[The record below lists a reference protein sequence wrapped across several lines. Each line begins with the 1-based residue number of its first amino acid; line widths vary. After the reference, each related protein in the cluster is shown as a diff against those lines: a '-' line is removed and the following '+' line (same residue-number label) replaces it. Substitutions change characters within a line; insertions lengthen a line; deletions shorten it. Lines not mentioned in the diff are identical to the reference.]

1 MERFNQQNFD
11 NYWQEFSKSYSDEDC
26 YTENNFNCAF
36 YCDILILLE
45 NSKEEAKKHGVDVK
59 YIKKLYEESKMP
71 EEEQKEDPKEA
82 SERAWYEVDKR
93 ALEDIIYDSKFLK
106 KRKDIDEIWVKV
118 SKELFK
124 SKFPQISNPLMQT
137 VRKYYESDDGLK
149 LSYYNDYVNTYT
161 LALDKEDKNIIHVV
175 QDVSFTLNVED
186 KEKFPFPMTMW
197 TCASPENKDK
207 ATLLCE
213 NVTVNGKP
221 ATAEVSEPKYEE
233 GTLRYDYKLQLEGNT
248 EYKIK
253 QRITKKYN
261 LKEDN
266 FIGYKARWLV
276 NGIRVKVFHPK
287 ELGILFVN
295 RGVMGE
301 FSKEEREDFKEYE
314 FKGLILKH
322 QGYIL
327 TIIPKGN

>member
-1 MERFNQQNFD
+1 MGYFKDVFKFKQ
-11 NYWQEFSKSYSDEDC
+11 
-26 YTENNFNCAF
+26 A
-36 YCDILILLE
+36 IPVILLIIGVPLFIICSLGAFGLE
-45 NSKEEAKKHGVDVK
+45 YSHKHWFKLLDGLSSVIVMSALVSFLVDSVEFMGVF
-59 YIKKLYEESKMP
+59 
-71 EEEQKEDPKEA
+71 
-82 SERAWYEVDKR
+82 KR
-93 ALEDIIYDSKFLK
+93 ALEDIIYDTKFLK

-124 SKFPQISNPLMQT
+124 SKFPQISNQLMQT

-149 LSYYNDYVNTYT
+149 LSYYDDYVNTYT
-161 LALDKEDKNIIHVV
+161 LTLDENDNNIIHVV

-186 KEKFPFPMTMW
+186 KEKFSFPMTMW
-197 TCASPENKDK
+197 TCASAENKDK

-221 ATAEVSEPKYEE
+221 ANAELTEPKYEE
-233 GTLRYDYKLQLEGNT
+233 GTLRYDYKLQLEGST

-253 QRITKKYN
+253 QKITKQYN
-261 LKEDN
+261 LKDDN

-276 NGIRVKVFHPK
+276 NGLRVKVFHPK

-322 QGYIL
+322 QGYVL

>member
-1 MERFNQQNFD
+1 MMGYF
-11 NYWQEFSKSYSDEDC
+11 K
-26 YTENNFNCAF
+26 
-36 YCDILILLE
+36 DIFKFKQAIPVILLIIGVPLFVICSFGAFGLE
-45 NSKEEAKKHGVDVK
+45 SAHKHWFRLLDGLSSVIVMSALVSFLVDSVEFMGVF
-59 YIKKLYEESKMP
+59 
-71 EEEQKEDPKEA
+71 
-82 SERAWYEVDKR
+82 KR

-161 LALDKEDKNIIHVV
+161 LTLDENDRNIIHVV

-197 TCASPENKDK
+197 TCTSAENKDK
-207 ATLLCE
+207 VTLLCE

-233 GTLRYDYKLQLEGNT
+233 GTLRYDYKLQLEGST

-266 FIGYKARWLV
+266 FIGHKARWLV
-276 NGIRVKVFHPK
+276 NGLRVKVFHPK